1 MDVLV
6 ILTLAWTAVFVLAL
20 AASLTAIWLY
30 LRSTA
35 STLGEVAAALSEV
48 ERTSGELGARMEQLE
63 IKDESVEALAR
74 TRDALRE
81 GKRHLDAVAGPTRAT
96 GTDR

>member
-1 MDVLV
+1 MDLLL
-6 ILTLAWTAVFVLAL
+6 ILTLAWAAVFVLAL
-20 AASLTAIWLY
+20 ATSLTAIWLY

-35 STLGEVAAALSEV
+35 SALGEVAAALSDV
-48 ERTSGELGARMEQLE
+48 ERTSGELGARMEQLDIE
-63 IKDESVEALAR
+63 DESVEALAR

-81 GKRHLDAVAGPTRAT
+81 GKRHLDAVADLTKAT